1 MSINCRKGNTVQTYR
16 KVFQV
21 ASSGIISLQ
30 YNAAFFHQWS
40 SRTGQ
45 TNRRKKQP
53 NVFSPSRAVRKD
65 QVLGVPS
72 RCRVLFAALG
82 TRGRACMTCFGGRS
96 PAPASSGHPLPPSL
110 SLLQKEFFIFL
121 SLFFFHLL
129 QCNSHRYVA
138 SRMCKA
144 QLTSDRAGFYNR
156 HPPLTWQPHP
166 RLLREAGKDLCP
178 LDISRGQI

>member
-1 MSINCRKGNTVQTYR
+1 M
-16 KVFQV
+16 
-21 ASSGIISLQ
+21 
-30 YNAAFFHQWS
+30 
-40 SRTGQ
+40 
-45 TNRRKKQP
+45 
-53 NVFSPSRAVRKD
+53 
-65 QVLGVPS
+65 LGVPS

-110 SLLQKEFFIFL
+110 SLLQKEFFIF
-121 SLFFFHLL
+121 FIIIFFHLL
-129 QCNSHRYVA
+129 QCNSHCYVA

-178 LDISRGQI
+178 LDISRGQIWSPLSCCQHSELQPRACLQRAGRERLTLFLQGSSRSSFALLTI